1 MNMWRFYS
9 LLIAVLLLVTAC
21 GSASSEPDYTSQLE
35 GAVLDPPREVEDFTI
50 MSTEGEA
57 FTLSEHSGEIILLYF
72 GYRACPDF
80 CPTTFREL
88 MRVYDDLGESAENVK
103 VVFVTV
109 DGERDTLESL
119 TLYTHAFHEDFIGL
133 RPEEEELDS
142 LMAQF
147 GVVAEK
153 RILGESALSYLYDH
167 TATLFLINPQGELE
181 VQYLY
186 GTPYR
191 NIVNDVRLILDI

>member
-1 MNMWRFYS
+1 MKMWRFYS
-9 LLIAVLLLVTAC
+9 LLVSVLLLLTAC
-21 GSASSEPDYTSQLE
+21 GSTNSEPDYSSQLE
-35 GAVLDPPREVEDFTI
+35 GAVLDPPREIDDFSI
-50 MSTEGEA
+50 MSTEGEE
-57 FTLSEHSGEIILLYF
+57 FILSEHRGEVILLYF

-80 CPTTFREL
+80 CPTTFAEL
-88 MRVYDDLGESAENVK
+88 KRVYDDLEEPAEK
-103 VVFVTV
+103 VTIVFVTV

-119 TLYTHAFHEDFIGL
+119 TLYTHAFHDDFIGL
-133 RPEEEELDS
+133 RPEADELES

-153 RILGESALSYLYDH
+153 RVLGESALSYLYDH

-186 GTPYR
+186 GTSYR

>member
-1 MNMWRFYS
+1 MKMWRFYS
-9 LLIAVLLLVTAC
+9 LIVSVLLLMTAC
-21 GSASSEPDYTSQLE
+21 GSTNSEPDYRSELD
-35 GAVLDPPREVEDFTI
+35 GAVLDPPRTLDDFSI
-50 MSTEGEA
+50 MSTEGEE
-57 FTLSEHSGEIILLYF
+57 FILSDHRGEVILLYF

-80 CPTTFREL
+80 CPTTFAEL
-88 MRVYDDLGESAENVK
+88 KRVYDDLEEPAEDVTI
-103 VVFVTV
+103 VFVTV

-119 TLYTHAFHEDFIGL
+119 TLYTHAFHDDFIGL
-133 RPEEEELDS
+133 RPEADELDS

-167 TATLFLINPQGELE
+167 TATLFLINPQGDLE

-191 NIVNDVRLILDI
+191 NIVNDVRLILDM